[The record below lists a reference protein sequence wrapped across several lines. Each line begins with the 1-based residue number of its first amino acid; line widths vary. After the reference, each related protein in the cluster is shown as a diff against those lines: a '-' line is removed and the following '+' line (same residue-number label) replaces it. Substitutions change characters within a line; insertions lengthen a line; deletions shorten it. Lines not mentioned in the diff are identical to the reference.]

1 MEQDIKKEARKQY
14 FKYFRIWFVIV
25 GILLA
30 IGAVIAISRLSNA
43 DDVRTND
50 QAPTERV
57 YDYADVLTAEEE
69 DALRTYIAECEA
81 KVHVDMV
88 LVTVSEDMEGTGYSW
103 ETAMMNYA
111 DDFYDYNNYGY
122 DKVHGDGA
130 LLLDNWYDGQE
141 GSWLST
147 CGSVYEWFGNYEI
160 NRVLDA
166 VYYEVENNPYEAY
179 RAYVTGVTE
188 FMRER
193 DGAVIIPWSV
203 VVLVPVIVALIFAF
217 SHLHQKAAE
226 DTTNSSTYVTGGK
239 PVFKVRRDDFIR
251 KNVVT
256 RRIQTNSS
264 SGGGSRSS
272 GGGGHRSSSGVSH
285 GGGGRRR

>member
-1 MEQDIKKEARKQY
+1 MEQDIKREARKQY
-14 FKYFRIWFVIV
+14 FKYFRVWFA
-25 GILLA
+25 GLGCLLI
-30 IGAVIAISRLSNA
+30 IGAVILVGKLSNPDGA
-43 DDVRTND
+43 RGND
-50 QAPTERV
+50 KAPTERV

-69 DALRTYIAECEA
+69 EALRAYIAECEA

-103 ETAMMNYA
+103 DTAMMNYA
-111 DDFYDYNNYGY
+111 DDFYDHNNYGY

-130 LLLDNWYDGQE
+130 LLLDNWYKDQE

-147 CGSVYEWFGNYEI
+147 CGRVYDWFGDFEI
-160 NRVLDA
+160 DRVLDA
-166 VYYEVENNPYEAY
+166 VYYEVEENPYEAY
-179 RAYVTGVTE
+179 RAYVTRVTE
-188 FMRER
+188 FMAES
-193 DGAVIIPWSV
+193 DSAVIIPWIAV
-203 VVLVPVIVALIFAF
+203 IFVPIIAALIFAF

-226 DTTNSSTYVTGGK
+226 DTTTSSTYVTGGR
-239 PVFKVRRDDFIR
+239 PVFNARRDDFIR

-256 RRIQTNSS
+256 RRIQTSSS
-264 SGGGSRSS
+264 SGGSRSG